1 MFNPRAQ
8 ALTNAYRYERKY
20 RQRRREGDEIYDGI
34 VRQNYR
40 PSHLHRHH
48 HFHNLVTN
56 MKKMKIE
63 LTEKEYNTID
73 DILYEF
79 AHHSKKGGAYYGYG
93 IYNIQSQQEF
103 NEIYELWLKVAKA
116 RYIR

>member
-1 MFNPRAQ
+1 
-8 ALTNAYRYERKY
+8 
-20 RQRRREGDEIYDGI
+20 
-34 VRQNYR
+34 
-40 PSHLHRHH
+40 
-48 HFHNLVTN
+48 

-79 AHHSKKGGAYYGYG
+79 AHQSKKGGAYYGYG

-116 RYIR
+116 RYISTNDLK

>member
-1 MFNPRAQ
+1 
-8 ALTNAYRYERKY
+8 
-20 RQRRREGDEIYDGI
+20 
-34 VRQNYR
+34 
-40 PSHLHRHH
+40 
-48 HFHNLVTN
+48 

-79 AHHSKKGGAYYGYG
+79 AHHSKKGGTFGYG
-93 IYNIQSQQEF
+93 IYDIQSQQEF

-116 RYIR
+116 RYINTDDIK